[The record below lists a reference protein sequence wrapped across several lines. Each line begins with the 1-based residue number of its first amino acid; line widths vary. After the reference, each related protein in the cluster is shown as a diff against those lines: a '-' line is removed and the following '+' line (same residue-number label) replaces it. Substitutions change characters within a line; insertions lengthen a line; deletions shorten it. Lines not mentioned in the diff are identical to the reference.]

1 MKHLMLFSLLVLLLF
16 PVGLAQALE
25 ITNYTDGTTIDY
37 TVPLIRGTLENQDVT
52 EITCENLSSQKSTRV
67 LKGSAFHGKFKV
79 LAELVPGEN
88 ELVLKAGDEEKTLK
102 ITYQRNSN
110 PLFVRMIYHTDSTG
124 DTTFQTPIENDPQN
138 FRGKFDTA
146 LKLMQTMTAEKLND
160 EGYGRKTFNLE
171 LDENGD
177 VIVHVVRGKRTAA
190 EYFQIQTEKG
200 DGGWYDA
207 IYREIA
213 RDYPMWNARNLVIP
227 AYSRFDAETKTMR
240 CHTALGGGGGL
251 ALFGSGNIFTW
262 PDSLNDVVAAFENS
276 TPIDTERFQDD
287 SVGRT
292 CFWGA
297 AATTIGAALHEI
309 GHTLDL
315 PHNTDDRDVMIR
327 GYDQWNRLFVM
338 RDAPSGVNEDWLEY
352 EGGDYVHWGIFSA
365 PQLVLNPYLGDG
377 EPPKH
382 EPGKVRLEADH
393 EKGLLIIHSDD
404 GIQYLACETPERRFW
419 CWKPE
424 AGKDAP
430 KDLALNMHEI
440 FGLMRGKPRSF
451 EFLVIDP
458 NYNRETLGI
467 EVHRE
472 KKK

>member
-1 MKHLMLFSLLVLLLF
+1 MKKLILFSLMLLI
-16 PVGLAQALE
+16 PAGLAQALE

-52 EITCENLSSQKSTRV
+52 EITCENQSSQKSTRV
-67 LKGSAFHGKFKV
+67 LKGSAFHGQFKV

-88 ELVLKAGDEEKTLK
+88 QLVLKAGDEEKTLK

-110 PLFVRMIYHTDSTG
+110 PLFVRAIYHTDSTG
-124 DTTFQTPIENDPQN
+124 DTAYQTPIENDQQN
-138 FRGKFDTA
+138 FRGKIGTA

-171 LDENGD
+171 LDENGE
-177 VIVHVVRGKRTAA
+177 VIVHVVRGKMTAD
-190 EYFQIQTEKG
+190 EYFKIQTEHS
-200 DGGWYDA
+200 DNGWYRVVFA
-207 IYREIA
+207 ELMN
-213 RDYPMWNARNLVIP
+213 DYPMENARNLVIP
-227 AYSRFDAETKTMR
+227 AYSRFDSETKSMR
-240 CHTALGGGGGL
+240 CHTALGSSAGQ
-251 ALFGSGNIFTW
+251 ALFGSGNMFTW

-276 TPIDTERFQDD
+276 TPIDTEHFQDD

-297 AATTIGAALHEI
+297 AATTIGAAMHEI

-315 PHNTDDRDVMIR
+315 PHNTDYRDVMIR

-338 RDAPSGVNEDWLEY
+338 RDAPSGVNEDWFEY
-352 EGGDYVHWGIFSA
+352 KGGDYVHWGQFTA

-377 EPPKH
+377 EPPKR
-382 EPGKVRLEADH
+382 EPGKVRLEPDH
-393 EKGLLIIHSDD
+393 EKGILHIHADD

-419 CWKPE
+419 SWKPE
-424 AGKDAP
+424 AGQDAP
-430 KDLALNMHEI
+430 KDLDLNMREI
-440 FGLMRGKPRSF
+440 MDFLRGKARNF
-451 EFLVIDP
+451 EFTAIDP
-458 NYNRETLGI
+458 NYNLEKVGI

-472 KKK
+472 KK